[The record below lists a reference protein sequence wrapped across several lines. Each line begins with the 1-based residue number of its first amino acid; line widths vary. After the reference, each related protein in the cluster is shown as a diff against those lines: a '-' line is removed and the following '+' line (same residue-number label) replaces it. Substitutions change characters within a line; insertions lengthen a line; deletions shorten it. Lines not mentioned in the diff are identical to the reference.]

1 MDTYTPFLLEA
12 TRFFSCYTWVLT
24 DDYDHDVNDPD
35 FTADRNESDSDDTS
49 NDLSYND
56 EQVV

>member
-1 MDTYTPFLLEA
+1 M
-12 TRFFSCYTWVLT
+12 LT

-56 EQVV
+56 EQVVEPSISKRQPYDKNAR